1 MTTDASAKM
10 SKRTKWLAAL
20 GVVMVLYTVVGFFV
34 VPAIVKSQM
43 LKRLPALTKRQV
55 AIERVKF
62 NPYMLS
68 LTIDGF
74 SLKETN
80 GDVFSSFSE
89 LYVKFQ
95 LSSIFK
101 GSWVFGEISLQD
113 PFAQITYLKDG
124 TFNFA
129 NLISNPSPAPAPQP
143 PQPLTRVIVHHLL
156 ITNGAVAFDDLTR
169 KSPFKIHYQPINVNL
184 TDFTTLR
191 DQSSPHEMVATGDS
205 GESIGWTGHVTINP
219 LRAAG
224 AIRLSGLKLNK
235 YKPYSQDYALFDI
248 ADGQVDVAA
257 EYRYDSATNALD
269 LEVSNAVLTL
279 SRLQLK
285 TPDTGED
292 VLSIP
297 SLSVTQVEASVAR
310 RTAKIGQIKSSGG
323 SILIRQNQDGTI
335 NFLSDLVPQ
344 PKAASTQSAPA
355 AGPPWSVKIDEI
367 AFDNY
372 AIKAEDRK
380 PPKPAAFNIDR
391 LAFNLKNVSNLSN
404 APVTVALS
412 LRLQDTGLI
421 GINGDATLLPP
432 WADVLIG
439 VTNLDLRMIQP
450 YLDEQVKLALTRGAL
465 NVNGH
470 AHYAPAGQGAP
481 LVSFA
486 GDVSVRD
493 FAVTDEVLFN
503 DLAKWDSLDI
513 TGINAALQPDKFQI
527 DRIKFTRPDTSAII
541 GPDHR
546 LNILT
551 ILPEKKAAPADT
563 NSPPPTNSIP
573 YMTLREFVF
582 ENASLHFADQSIEP
596 NCTFAVQES
605 SGSVR
610 GISSLVE
617 TPAVVDV
624 KGKVDQ
630 FSPFSVSGTLNPM
643 PDKLFADISIAF
655 TNTGLTAFSPYTE
668 VYVGRPLQKGK
679 LSLALYYQINQKALN
694 ASNHIFIDQLTL
706 GPKNNSTNATSLP
719 VKLAIALLKDRNG
732 RIKLDVP
739 VQGRVDDPKFKLGP
753 IIWGVVENLLVKAAT
768 SPFSLLGAMFGGGE
782 ELSFVAFD
790 PGQADIPAAETNKL
804 NTLAKALYE
813 RPELTLEING
823 SVDPAK
829 DREEMARARLLRQI
843 KALFIKEL
851 TDAGNP
857 PVAVDAL
864 KLEPGDYERLVA
876 STYSNTFG
884 AYRPPGTNQTPGV
897 SAPLSPKK
905 PAPAPVHVVKHLALP
920 ALSPFEHGATRMTR
934 AEPRRHTRA
943 LPPFVHGAKRMV
955 SSSRRGGAVGEA
967 GKTAS
972 SAPGVV
978 AQSDLAAMEEQL
990 LQQIEITSDDF
1001 RQLMQDRANQV
1012 ESCLLKSGKVTAD
1025 RLFITAPKPI
1035 GANFKGEDRVNLTL
1049 N

>member
-1 MTTDASAKM
+1 
-10 SKRTKWLAAL
+10 
-20 GVVMVLYTVVGFFV
+20 

-43 LKRLPALTKRQV
+43 LKRLPALTRRQA

-62 NPYMLS
+62 NPYALS

-80 GDVFSSFSE
+80 GEVFSSFGE
-89 LYVKFQ
+89 LYIRFQ

-101 GSWVFGEISLQD
+101 GSWCFHEISLQD
-113 PFAQITYLKDG
+113 PFVQITYLKDG
-124 TFNFA
+124 AFNFA

-143 PQPLTRVIVHHLL
+143 PQPPPPVIVHHLL

-169 KSPFKIHYQPINVNL
+169 KSPFAIRYQPINVNL

-191 DQSSPHEMVATGDS
+191 DQSSPHEIVATGDS
-205 GESIGWTGHVTINP
+205 GESIGWTGNITVNP

-224 AIRLSGLKLNK
+224 TIRLGGLKLGK

-248 ADGQVDVAA
+248 AGGQVDVAA

-297 SLSVTQVEASVAR
+297 SLSIQQAEASVAR
-310 RTAKIGQIKSSGG
+310 RTARIGRIKSSGG

-335 NFLSDLVPQ
+335 NLLSNLVPQ
-344 PKAASTQSAPA
+344 PKAASTPSAPP
-355 AGPPWSVKIDEI
+355 AGPTWTVKIDEI

-372 AIKAEDRK
+372 AIKAQDRK
-380 PPKPAAFNIDR
+380 PPKPATFNIDQ
-391 LAFNLKNVSNLSN
+391 LAFNLKNVSNLTN
-404 APVTVALS
+404 APVSLALS

-421 GINGDATLLPP
+421 GVNGGVTLLPP
-432 WADVLIG
+432 SADLQIG

-450 YLDEQVKLALTRGAL
+450 YLEQQVKLAVTRGAL

-470 AHYAPAGQGAP
+470 AHYAPAGQGLP

-513 TGINAALQPDKFQI
+513 TGINVALQPDKFQI
-527 DRIKFTRPDTSAII
+527 DQIKFSRPDTSVII

-546 LNILT
+546 FNLLT
-551 ILPEKKAAPADT
+551 ILPEKKAAPAQT
-563 NSPPPTNSIP
+563 NSPPPTNTTP
-573 YMTLREFVF
+573 NMALGAFVF
-582 ENASLHFADQSIEP
+582 ENASLHFADRSIEP
-596 NCTFAVQES
+596 NCTFAVLES
-605 SGSVR
+605 SGSVK
-610 GISSLVE
+610 GISSLAE

-630 FSPFSVSGTLNPM
+630 FSPFSVTGTLNPM
-643 PDKLFADISIAF
+643 PDKLFADVSIVF

-668 VYVGRPLQKGK
+668 VYAGRPLEKGK
-679 LSLALYYQINQKALN
+679 LSLALHYQINQKALN

-732 RIKLDVP
+732 RITLDVP

-753 IIWGVVENLLVKAAT
+753 IIWGVVENLIIKAAT

-790 PGQADIPAAETNKL
+790 PGQADFPVAETNKL

-813 RPELTLEING
+813 RPELSLEING

-829 DREEMARARLLRQI
+829 DREEMARARLQRQI

-851 TDAGNP
+851 TDAGKP
-857 PVAVDAL
+857 PVAVDEL
-864 KLEPGDYERLVA
+864 KLEPADYERLLA
-876 STYSNTFG
+876 RTYSNTFG
-884 AYRPPGTNQTPGV
+884 AYRPPETNQTPGA
-897 SAPLSPKK
+897 SAPPPPKK
-905 PAPAPVHVVKHLALP
+905 PAPAFI
-920 ALSPFEHGATRMTR
+920 FEHGATRLIFLSHSGWVVGAPHMETR
-934 AEPRRHTRA
+934 KPAP
-943 LPPFVHGAKRMV
+943 
-955 SSSRRGGAVGEA
+955 
-967 GKTAS
+967 

-978 AQSDLAAMEEQL
+978 AQSELAGMEEQL
-990 LQQIEITSDDF
+990 LQKIEITSDDF

-1012 ESCLLKSGKVTAD
+1012 EGYLLKSGKVTAD